1 MLERELE
8 ARFTRR
14 VKSAGGLALKWSSPG
29 NSGVPDRIVLL
40 PGGRVV
46 FVELKR
52 PKGGRR
58 SALQK
63 WWASELMALGFGY
76 CCIWNESDL
85 EDFVSYELERVSG

>member
-14 VKSAGGLALKWSSPG
+14 VKSAGGLALKWVCPG
-29 NSGVPDRIVLL
+29 NAGVPDRIVLL

-46 FVELKR
+46 FVEMKR

-58 SALQK
+58 SALQR
-63 WWASELMALGFGY
+63 WWASTLVARDFKY
-76 CCIWNESDL
+76 WCIWNESDL
-85 EDFVSYELERVSG
+85 EKFADAELRG